1 MTAGKDNG
9 NRVTFHQKP
18 FSCLIQ

>member
-1 MTAGKDNG
+1 MTASKANG
-9 NRVTFHQKP
+9 NRVTFYQTP